1 MDKAEFE
8 QIKVLAG
15 GFLHSSLEYLDYEE
29 VTDYR
34 VESTH
39 EDIVLLLGYDTEA
52 GIWHY
57 HWAANGAA
65 KLIPLLTCPEPFLL
79 TFVPEEWV
87 PELESAGLK
96 VRNKWHDYFR
106 ASLADIE
113 HISDDEL
120 DFLSIDEVNEA
131 SALIIQ
137 CRGQTRGFTGQT
149 PEWIES
155 WLQGDENVKD
165 PAVLVYRLAD
175 GKIAGILCTG
185 TYGHESEAGPV
196 AWIREVAV
204 SPECQGRGIG
214 RMLVSQALR
223 YGKRCGATRAFLA
236 VDEEN
241 RGAIHL
247 YESLGFV
254 ASEEPGEINM
264 VKE

>member
-1 MDKAEFE
+1 LDKAEFE

-34 VESTH
+34 VESAH
-39 EDIVLLLGYDTEA
+39 EDIVLLLGYDTES

-65 KLIPLLTCPEPFLL
+65 ILVPLLTCPEPFLL

-113 HISDDEL
+113 HISNVEP
-120 DFLSIDEVNEA
+120 DFLSTDEVDEA
-131 SALIIQ
+131 SAVTMQ

-149 PEWIES
+149 AAWIEN
-155 WLQGDENVKD
+155 WLQGDENVKN
-165 PAVLVYRLAD
+165 PAVLVHRLPGGD
-175 GKIAGILCTG
+175 IAGILCVG
-185 TYGHESEAGPV
+185 TYGHENKDGAIV
-196 AWIREVAV
+196 WIREVAV
-204 SPECQGRGIG
+204 SPAYQGQGVG
-214 RMLVSQALR
+214 RKLVTQALR

-236 VDEEN
+236 VDEKN
-241 RGAIHL
+241 LGAIHL

-264 VKE
+264 IKE